1 MNIKVPIFII
11 AAIFHY
17 GFLFSQ
23 KTQQKPNIVFILI
36 DDLGYSDVGYVN
48 QKAGVSTPNIDKL
61 KDKGATFTNAYAA
74 CPVCSPTRASILTG
88 KYPSSLKLTCHIPGM
103 GMEKYIT
110 KNNKGKKLMEAEFI
124 DRLPLEE
131 ITFAEVLKE
140 YGYNTAFMG
149 KWHLAGEGS
158 AKSLDG
164 VLSPQFH
171 PDKQGFD
178 INIAGCAYGQP
189 ASYFSPY
196 RNGTLS
202 DGLDGEY
209 LTDRLGDEACK
220 YIENNKDDPFLL
232 YFSTYSV
239 HTPLQ
244 VPEDMVLKFNGSK
257 YLAMIAVMDRNVGK
271 IVQKIEELSLNNN
284 TLIVLYSDNG
294 GLWGNKP
301 LRAIKGS
308 LFEGGIR
315 VPLIF
320 SLPGKIPEKGSIDV
334 PVTSPDIFP
343 TILEVAGIDHGKHK
357 QIEGESLWPLLT
369 LERTKIDRAIYW
381 HYPHH
386 RTIEKSMACAI
397 REGDWKMIWEFE
409 SDELS
414 LFNLRDDIGETMNLA
429 RKHPEKLKRMHFKLK
444 EWQKATDAQ
453 MPAPNPSYEN

>member
-1 MNIKVPIFII
+1 MSIKVPIFII
-11 AAIFHY
+11 LSIFQSS
-17 GFLFSQ
+17 FLFSQ
-23 KTQQKPNIVFILI
+23 KTRKKPNIVFILI

-88 KYPSSLKLTCHIPGM
+88 KYPSSLKLTCHIPGI
-103 GMEKYIT
+103 GMEKYIA
-110 KNNKGKKLMEAEFI
+110 KNNKGKKFMEAEFI

-131 ITFAEVLKE
+131 VTFAEVLKE
-140 YGYNTAFMG
+140 YRYNTAFMG
-149 KWHLAGEGS
+149 KWHLAGEGY

-164 VLSPQFH
+164 VLRPQFH

-178 INIAGCAYGQP
+178 LNIAGCAYGQP

-196 RNGTLS
+196 KNGTLS
-202 DGLDGEY
+202 DGLEGEY

-220 YIENNKDDPFLL
+220 YIEDNKDDPFLL

-244 VPEDMVLKFNGSK
+244 VPEDMTLKFNGNK
-257 YLAMIAVMDRNVGK
+257 YLAMIAIMDRNVGK
-271 IVQKIEELSLNNN
+271 IVQKIEELSLDDN

-301 LRAIKGS
+301 LRSIKGS
-308 LFEGGIR
+308 LLEGGIR
-315 VPLIF
+315 VPMIF
-320 SLPGKIPEKGSIDV
+320 SLPGKIPKGSTIDV

-343 TILEVAGIDHGKHK
+343 TILEAAGVDHKKYK
-357 QIEGESLWPLLT
+357 QVEGESLWPLLT
-369 LERTKIDRAIYW
+369 QKQAEIDRAIYW

-386 RTIEKSMACAI
+386 RTTEKSMASAI

-409 SDELS
+409 SGELS
-414 LFNLRDDIGETMNLA
+414 LFNLRDDIGETINLA
-429 RKHPEKLKRMHFKLK
+429 GKYPEKLKSMHIKLK
-444 EWQKATDAQ
+444 EWQKATYAQ
-453 MPAPNPSYEN
+453 MPKLNPSYEN